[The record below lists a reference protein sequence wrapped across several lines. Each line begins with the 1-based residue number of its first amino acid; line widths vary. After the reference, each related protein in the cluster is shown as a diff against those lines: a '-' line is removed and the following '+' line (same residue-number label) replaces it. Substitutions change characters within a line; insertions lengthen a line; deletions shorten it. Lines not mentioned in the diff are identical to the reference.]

1 MRPAP
6 AADALLLPHMHVDR
20 RVCAACSFEPAV
32 ALAWAHAADV
42 SAVRTGRAKGCCSK
56 YAFEKAEKA
65 WRSLP
70 LSNLPRAPAAAGTCP
85 LHAQAVTGTFTR
97 SFQICAR
104 SCVGSRVRH
113 VRCEDSPHL
122 DVEYSQA
129 TDLLSFLVC
138 SSASAGSTT
147 LRIHASVDRR
157 HHAFPPGAP
166 AQLSH
171 RRIRLMNFGADFLYA
186 SLVGLPYGYR
196 HDVCPTRWYV
206 ASFT

>member
-85 LHAQAVTGTFTR
+85 LHAQAVTGTLPEAFKYAHDHASAPASGTFAARTR
-97 SFQICAR
+97 RTSTSSTRKLQTC
-104 SCVGSRVRH
+104 S
-113 VRCEDSPHL
+113 
-122 DVEYSQA
+122 
-129 TDLLSFLVC
+129 LS
-138 SSASAGSTT
+138 SSAQALPPDRPLYGST
-147 LRIHASVDRR
+147 
-157 HHAFPPGAP
+157 PPSTAAIMPFHQVRQRSSATGG
-166 AQLSH
+166 
-171 RRIRLMNFGADFLYA
+171 FG
-186 SLVGLPYGYR
+186 
-196 HDVCPTRWYV
+196 
-206 ASFT
+206 